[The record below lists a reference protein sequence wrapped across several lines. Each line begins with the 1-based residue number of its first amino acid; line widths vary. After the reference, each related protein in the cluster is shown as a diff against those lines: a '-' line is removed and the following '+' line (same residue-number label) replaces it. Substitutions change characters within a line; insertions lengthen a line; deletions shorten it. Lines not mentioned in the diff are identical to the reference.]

1 MSTYTLPASRLAHLF
16 LGAKFGARLG
26 AAALGLSRGLCLAGA
41 WALAAAQVQAQTAA
55 PVKPAAAAAA
65 TPSAPA
71 TDKTNSLGSGKSTS
85 ALLSREELRT
95 CLSKEASIRTRLES
109 LEGSRATL
117 DIEKNSIATDQ
128 QTLRADRAPLD
139 EAKKQADAFGERA
152 RAFAAKVESWN
163 QRVTRF
169 NDAKR
174 EGPQAETERVQL
186 NQEREEIGKER
197 AALEADKS
205 KISANSAQAVNAYNV
220 KAQAVDA
227 RVADWNVRNGAW
239 NQSSVGLETERQD
252 WIGNCADR
260 RYREDDEKAIQAG
273 K

>member
-1 MSTYTLPASRLAHLF
+1 MSRYTLQDSRLAHMF
-16 LGAKFGARLG
+16 LAAKPSGVVRGLVL
-26 AAALGLSRGLCLAGA
+26 AAAS
-41 WALAAAQVQAQTAA
+41 ALAAAQVQAQTAA
-55 PVKPAAAAAA
+55 PAKPAAAVAA
-65 TPSAPA
+65 TPAA
-71 TDKTNSLGSGKSTS
+71 DKTNSLGSGKSTGV
-85 ALLSREELRT
+85 LLSREELRA

-109 LEGSRATL
+109 TEGSRATL
-117 DIEKNSIATDQ
+117 DTEKNSIATDQ

-152 RAFAAKVESWN
+152 KAFAVKVESWN

-169 NDAKR
+169 NEAKR

-197 AALEADKS
+197 AALEADKVR
-205 KISANSAQAVNAYNV
+205 ISANSAAAVNAYNV

-239 NQSSVGLETERQD
+239 NQSSVGLESERQD
-252 WIGNCADR
+252 WIANCADR